1 MKQIPRWLL
10 LSLAVAAP
18 LALLSVAACSSDS
31 TPVAPSSLSAPVG
44 QADLTAQGGN
54 QAGTAS
60 QGGNLGGNGS
70 QGDCP
75 SGNQGECQSGT
86 QDGTQGTIPLATLE
100 VALSETLQDEY
111 HAASVYQSVL
121 NEFGEDVV
129 PFANIIGAEQQH
141 ATSIAALFTNRSLPV
156 PASQWTAS
164 EDSEYASVAEACAAG
179 VLAEKANIALYDR
192 WLQYSLPT
200 DVQRVFQN
208 NRRASLE
215 NHLPAFE
222 RCR

>member
-1 MKQIPRWLL
+1 MKQISRWLL
-10 LSLAVAAP
+10 LSLSVVAAS
-18 LALLSVAACSSDS
+18 ALLGVAACGSDS
-31 TPVAPSSLSAPVG
+31 TPVAPSSLGAPAG
-44 QADLTAQGGN
+44 QADLTAQGGS
-54 QAGTAS
+54 QPGTAY
-60 QGGNLGGNGS
+60 QGGN
-70 QGDCP
+70 
-75 SGNQGECQSGT
+75 
-86 QDGTQGTIPLATLE
+86 QGTIPLATLT
-100 VALSETLQDEY
+100 VALNETLQDEY

-121 NEFGEDVV
+121 NEFGDGMV
-129 PFANIIGAEQQH
+129 PFANILSAEQQH

-164 EDSEYASVAEACAAG
+164 RDSEYTSVSEACAAG
-179 VLAEKANIALYDR
+179 VVAETANIALYDR